1 MVGTFSIHQHQPQHL
16 YYFVSQ
22 EGAKFDLL
30 LCINMIHI
38 SPWSA
43 TLGLFNMAGK
53 VLRWIYYEVLFHIYQ
68 KRWMQWLWSV
78 CLYWYWRGAWNAWI
92 NLTAWFSRP
101 NGKLVTYGPYAQD
114 GVLTPESNQQVEIK
128 NWSLLWSISVWSES
142 SFARLIMGYPRHQGT
157 KRGCSGSRAQLGPGW
172 QNQSTNY

>member
-53 VLRWIYYEVLFHIYQ
+53 VLRWTRSSLSHLPKTLDAEALVCVFVLIL
-68 KRWMQWLWSV
+68 KRCLKYLNQSNSMILQAQWKVGDLRPLCPGWSPDPWKQSTGRHQT
-78 CLYWYWRGAWNAWI
+78 L
-92 NLTAWFSRP
+92 
-101 NGKLVTYGPYAQD
+101 
-114 GVLTPESNQQVEIK
+114 
-128 NWSLLWSISVWSES
+128 ISVTKYFSLIWIFVRETHRGESE
-142 SFARLIMGYPRHQGT
+142 T
-157 KRGCSGSRAQLGPGW
+157 SG
-172 QNQSTNY
+172 N